1 MHFHWDNFDSAVS
14 RAFRSVAPPLFNLIM
29 ITYIFYEAL
38 GRLIGG
44 LISSLPAMSEKAG
57 KTAGDIPNLLSNI
70 FPKLAE
76 KFLADLS
83 IKDATAGASGLSAF
97 VQAVLGSAFTAIIGL
112 ILGIIV
118 VAYVLDFVIRAIGI
132 VTPFRADL
140 DERRLVRHQSLD
152 GIFRE
157 AGLEVGSSRYY
168 KWLSARMQAE
178 SLGKESS
185 YFEVRS
191 RLLAAVSMNERAFSY
206 VGPYLALS
214 IASIWMRVDN
224 SCFLLVIVVLAGV
237 VLLARQFSLGC
248 EIVVNDL
255 ETYIAMPL
263 ADDVRAAI
271 KDKLPADEHK
281 EPVAPFLWAKTLV
294 LCPPWLRWFWKVL
307 RGSRVGKTGGGGSQA
322 R

>member
-1 MHFHWDNFDSAVS
+1 MHFHWDNFDSVIS
-14 RAFRSVAPPLFNLIM
+14 KVFRSLAPPLFNLLM

-44 LISSLPAMSEKAG
+44 LISGLPAMSEKAG
-57 KTAGDIPNLLSNI
+57 RTAGDIPGLLSNI

-76 KFLADLS
+76 KFLADLT
-83 IKDATAGASGLSAF
+83 IKDATAGASGLSTF
-97 VQAVLGSAFTAIIGL
+97 VQALLGSAFTAIVGL
-112 ILGIIV
+112 ILGIIIV
-118 VAYVLDFVIRAIGI
+118 SYVLDFVIRAIG
-132 VTPFRADL
+132 VLTPVRADL

-157 AGLEVGSSRYY
+157 AGLESGSSRYY
-168 KWLSARMQAE
+168 KWLSVRMQAE

-206 VGPYLALS
+206 FGPYLALS
-214 IASIWMRVDN
+214 IASVLMGVDN
-224 SCFLLVIVVLAGV
+224 SIFLFVIVVLAGV
-237 VLLARQFSLGC
+237 ALLARQFSLGC

-263 ADDVRAAI
+263 ADDMRAAI
-271 KDKLPADEHK
+271 KDKLPPDEHK
-281 EPVAPFLWAKTLV
+281 EPVAPFYWTKTLV
-294 LCPPWLRWFWKVL
+294 LCPPWLRWFWEVL
-307 RGSRVGKTGGGGSQA
+307 RESRAKRAGGGGSQA